1 MKLLFGAMAVV
12 GLLVTAHAR
21 NDQNVAGI
29 IEQIHCQAEVV
40 QRSSQNPVRLDPK
53 RDIGRSLFPGESVL
67 CASTGSMQLLVFGQV
82 VKINQPGTPY
92 PIPYVRPS
100 HLNDEEQMRQSALE
114 HYSRRGGRERSG
126 DESEGDSVSPHF
138 FYIVVP
144 VNQEQ
149 PLLLSMR
156 SKAGEEIWQGKVSS
170 SSGILDSPAA
180 RDAVSQYQKGGGG
193 QLTVLI
199 SKNGEQ
205 QQINYF
211 VLSREA
217 EKQLETALA
226 VWDGEPSGLMQHI
239 GRASVFSDALLFE
252 AAGREYEAAG

>member
-1 MKLLFGAMAVV
+1 MAVV

-100 HLNDEEQMRQSALE
+100 HLNDDEEMRQSALE
-114 HYSRRGGRERSG
+114 YYSRRGGRERSG
-126 DESEGDSVSPHF
+126 DESEGNSVSPHF
-138 FYIVVP
+138 FDIVLP
-144 VNQEQ
+144 ANQAG
-149 PLLLSMR
+149 PLLVSIQNN
-156 SKAGEEIWQGKVSS
+156 AGAEIWHGNVSS
-170 SSGILDSPAA
+170 SSGLLDSAAA
-180 RDAVSQYQKGGGG
+180 RDAVSRYQQG
-193 QLTVLI
+193 
-199 SKNGEQ
+199 
-205 QQINYF
+205 
-211 VLSREA
+211 
-217 EKQLETALA
+217 
-226 VWDGEPSGLMQHI
+226 
-239 GRASVFSDALLFE
+239 
-252 AAGREYEAAG
+252 